1 MPENKKKINEAK
13 DNQTITQSSQILA
26 IIEGS
31 DIELFH
37 DQYDEPYIQCKTN
50 DHFEYFKVGSTIFRE
65 WISYAYWTQFSK
77 AINNEALNSAI
88 NIIKAKARYEGKEYE
103 LQNRVAKQVQ
113 NIFYDLGDWTA
124 IKINAHGWERVHEP
138 PILFVTF
145 SHQKKQE
152 IPIQSEDTETK
163 TIFDDLLFLINVKD
177 SKQKLLF
184 LISLHCLFLPNI
196 PKPIFVLHGGQGT
209 AKTTTSKLIKELLDP
224 SQLSTLSI
232 GNSQNEFMQ
241 QANHHYL
248 LCLDNLTSL
257 PVWMSDTLCQ
267 LVTGA
272 GFSKRRLYTNDDDII
287 YSFKRCVSL
296 NGINLVPSKPD
307 LLDRCL
313 IFELEPIAKKDRID
327 EKVFWNEF
335 NEMKPKVLGAIFST
349 LSKAMKLHSNIY
361 LESRPR
367 MADFAIWGAA
377 IAEALGYSKEEF
389 LEAYDDNIK
398 IQHIEALEANPIA
411 RVIMAFMDDE
421 NKTEWLGPATDL
433 YNKLKVIAESLSVDP
448 HNRKYPKDPNWLW
461 RRMKEVRPNLESHGI
476 YIEKD
481 DSSRST
487 GRRIIIRK
495 EDSKSAVNADM
506 VSVGQ
511 HDTNDTNFLDL
522 PEEEQERRTKE
533 YIDELD

>member
-1 MPENKKKINEAK
+1 MTKNKNNNKTK
-13 DNQTITQSSQILA
+13 DNQTNTQSSQILT
-26 IIEGS
+26 IIEES

-37 DQYDEPYIQCKTN
+37 DQYDEPYIQCKLS
-50 DHFEYFKVGSTIFRE
+50 DRFEYFKIGSTKFKR
-65 WISYAYWTQFSK
+65 WISKEYYNKFGKT
-77 AINNEALNSAI
+77 INSEALNSAI
-88 NIIKAKARYEGKEYE
+88 NIIAAKACFDGKNYE
-103 LQNRVAKQVQ
+103 LENRVAERDKD
-113 NIFYDLGDWTA
+113 IFYDLGDWTA
-124 IKINAHGWERVHEP
+124 IKINAHGWNRIQEP
-138 PILFVTF
+138 PILFKTF
-145 SHQKKQE
+145 SHQKTQA
-152 IPIQSEDTETK
+152 IPIESEDSEIN
-163 TIFDDLLFLINVKD
+163 TIFEDLLLLINVKD

-184 LISLHCLFLPNI
+184 LISFHCLFLPNI

-224 SQLSTLSI
+224 SQLSTLTI
-232 GNSQNEFMQ
+232 GNSQSEFMQ
-241 QANHHYL
+241 QADHHYL
-248 LCLDNLTSL
+248 LGLDNLTSL

-327 EKVFWNEF
+327 EKVFWNGF

-349 LSKAMKLHSNIY
+349 LSKAIKLHSNIY

-411 RVIMAFMDDE
+411 RVIMAFMDD
-421 NKTEWLGPATDL
+421 KIEWIGPATDL
-433 YNKLKVIAESLSVDP
+433 YVELDDIAESLKVDTK
-448 HNRKYPKDPNWLW
+448 NRKYPSDPNWLW

-476 YIEKD
+476 YIDKD
-481 DSSRST
+481 DSNRST

-495 EDSKSAVNADM
+495 EDSKNAVNADM
-506 VSVGQ
+506 VPEGQ
-511 HDTNDTNFLDL
+511 HDTNDTSFLDL
-522 PEEEQERRTKE
+522 PEAEQEIRTKK
-533 YIDELD
+533 YIDELE

>member
-1 MPENKKKINEAK
+1 MPENKKKNNKE
-13 DNQTITQSSQILA
+13 NQTSSQSSQVLT
-26 IIEGS
+26 IIEES
-31 DIELFH
+31 DIGLFH
-37 DQYDEPYIQCKTN
+37 DQYGEPYIKCKT
-50 DHFEYFKVGSTIFRE
+50 DVHFEYFKVGSTKFKE
-65 WISYAYWTQFSK
+65 WISYTYWTQFRK
-77 AINNEALNSAI
+77 AINTEALNSAI

-103 LQNRVAKQVQ
+103 LQNRVAKQDQ
-113 NIFYDLGDWTA
+113 SIFYDLGDWTA

-138 PILFVTF
+138 PILFKTF

-152 IPIQSEDTETK
+152 IPIQSEDAEIK
-163 TIFDDLLFLINVKD
+163 TIFEDLLFLINVKD
-177 SKQKLLF
+177 SKQKQLF

-196 PKPIFVLHGGQGT
+196 PKPIFVLHGDQGT

-241 QANHHYL
+241 QADHHYL

-257 PVWMSDTLCQ
+257 PVWMSDRLCQ

-272 GFSKRRLYTNDDDII
+272 GFSKRRLYTDDEDVC
-287 YSFKRCVSL
+287 YNFKGCVML

-327 EKVFWNEF
+327 EKIFWNDF

-349 LSKAMKLHSNIY
+349 LSKAKKIHPKIH

-367 MADFAIWGAA
+367 MADFAKWGAS
-377 IAEALGYSKEEF
+377 IAQALGYSKEEF
-389 LEAYDDNIK
+389 LEAYNNNIK
-398 IQHIEALEANPIA
+398 IQHTEALEANPIA
-411 RVIMAFMDDE
+411 RVIMTFMDD
-421 NKTEWLGPATDL
+421 KDKIEWIGPATDL
-433 YNKLKVIAESLSVDP
+433 YIELDDIAEALKVDKK
-448 HNRKYPKDPNWLW
+448 NKKYPSDPNWLW

-506 VSVGQ
+506 VSEGQ
-511 HDTNDTNFLDL
+511 HDTNDTSFLDL
-522 PEEEQERRTKE
+522 PEEEQDRRTKK
-533 YIDELD
+533 YIEELE